1 MKKSNENK
9 TVLILILG
17 SMTALSPF
25 AIDMY
30 LPAFQSIANDFHA
43 TTAQVSL
50 SLSRYFIGLSGGQL
64 FYGPLLDRYGRKRP
78 LYVGLLIFIFSA
90 IFCIF
95 SQSTESLV
103 TWRFIQA
110 IGGCAAGVASMA
122 MVRDLFT
129 LKESARIYSLLILI
143 LGASPLLAP
152 TIGGYLTSV
161 LGWHSIF
168 VVLAFMAFIL
178 LLAIKFFLGESHTP
192 DPTVSLRPKPIFNNF
207 ILILKDTQFYTYALS
222 GAIAFSGLFVYLAG
236 SPVIFLDTFKVSAQV
251 YGWIFATI
259 AAGLIGTSQFNV
271 VLLKRFT
278 NEQLVLSAMSAQL
291 VIASVF
297 FVGCFF
303 NVFNLIGTV
312 FMLFLFLCSFGL
324 TNPNAGALALAP
336 FSKNAGSASALLG
349 FLQMGVGA
357 IASSLIGLLGI
368 KEMFPIA
375 AIMVGSS
382 VLAIGILLIG
392 RSQIQKKSVGAE
404 SYSPNV

>member
-1 MKKSNENK
+1 MKNENNNK
-9 TVLILILG
+9 PLLILILG
-17 SMTALSPF
+17 LMTALSPF

-30 LPAFQSIANDFHA
+30 LPAFQSIANDFGA

-50 SLSRYFIGLSGGQL
+50 SLSSYFVGLSGGQL

-90 IFCIF
+90 ILCIF
-95 SQSTESLV
+95 SKSTETLV
-103 TWRFIQA
+103 VWRFIQA

-129 LKESARIYSLLILI
+129 LKESAKIYSLLILI

-152 TIGGYLTSV
+152 TIGGYLTST

-168 VVLAFMAFIL
+168 IVLAIMGFLL
-178 LLAIKFFLGESHTP
+178 LLAIKFLLGESHTP

-207 ILILKDTQFYTYALS
+207 ILILKDRQFYTYAFS

-271 VLLKRFT
+271 VLLKKFT
-278 NEQLVLSAMSAQL
+278 NEQLVLYAMSAQL
-291 VIASVF
+291 VIATVF
-297 FVGCFF
+297 FIGSYLE
-303 NVFNLIGTV
+303 VFNLAGTV
-312 FMLFLFLCSFGL
+312 LMLFLFLCSFGL

-349 FLQMGVGA
+349 FLQMGTGA
-357 IASSLIGLLGI
+357 IASSMVGLLGI
-368 KEMFPIA
+368 KEVFPIA
-375 AIMVGSS
+375 GIMAVSS
-382 VLAIGILLIG
+382 VVAVAVLLVG
-392 RSQIQKKSVGAE
+392 RVQIQKSA
-404 SYSPNV
+404 